1 MAVEDILMTNKEF
14 AARLTQLREEK
25 GVSARDMSLSLGLS
39 ATYINRIENGRMM
52 PSMPVFF
59 DICDYFMIEPGE
71 FFLIEQRPSA
81 EAILAFRRL
90 TAFSKKKQEH
100 VIAIINDL

>member
-1 MAVEDILMTNKEF
+1 MTNQEF

-52 PSMPVFF
+52 PSLPVFF

-71 FFLIEQRPSA
+71 FFITTHNPSA
-81 EAILAFRRL
+81 EAMRAFRRL
-90 TAFSKKKQEH
+90 TSFSKKKQEH
-100 VIAIINDL
+100 VIALINDL

>member
-1 MAVEDILMTNKEF
+1 MNYIKEF
-14 AARLTQLREEK
+14 AARITQLREEK

-59 DICDYFMIEPGE
+59 DLCEYLAITPAEYFAEE
-71 FFLIEQRPSA
+71 KPSA
-81 EAILAFRRL
+81 GALDAIRKLEALSPEAKRSVLSIIDAL
-90 TAFSKKKQEH
+90 TK
-100 VIAIINDL
+100 